1 MNTDLSCMHL
11 HFKDIM
17 DRHEIT
23 IDQLAEKSGYAKST
37 IYEYTGGSKQGK
49 YMMWPALLTAL
60 FELTGDSELFL
71 SGRRE
76 IVCYEQP
83 RDSYDM
89 NEIKVLVEN
98 TRAQAMLLESIA
110 EIFADGIIDK
120 NDADNIRR
128 FNQASMDAVCL
139 ILHTKEAINNRFNDA
154 IRK

>member
-1 MNTDLSCMHL
+1 MNTDLNCLHL

-71 SGRRE
+71 CGRRDV
-76 IVCYEQP
+76 VCYEQP
-83 RDSYDM
+83 RVDCDM

-98 TRAQAMLLESIA
+98 TQAQARLLESIA
-110 EIFADGIIDK
+110 EIFADGIIDR

-128 FNQASMDAVCL
+128 FNRASMEAVRL
-139 ILHTKEAINNRFNDA
+139 ILHTKEAINNKFCEA
-154 IRK
+154 VCE

>member
-1 MNTDLSCMHL
+1 MHL